1 MNSTAVVHLLYTER
15 VGGSIPSSPINI
27 ADNKM
32 LTAKCKVCN
41 SEILSN
47 SKTQCCG
54 CPNQMVVHGDTIT
67 AKDLSMV
74 LLINSEKSI
83 KEHGVLTTRDLEYQ
97 ENRRKR
103 KVRKLDFE
111 VR

>member
-1 MNSTAVVHLLYTER
+1 MV
-15 VGGSIPSSPINI
+15 
-27 ADNKM
+27 
-32 LTAKCKVCN
+32 TAKCKACN
-41 SEILSN
+41 VELTSN

-67 AKDLSMV
+67 AKDLSKV
-74 LLINSEKSI
+74 LLINSEQSI
-83 KEHGVLTTRDLEYQ
+83 KDSGILSKHDLEYQ

>member
-1 MNSTAVVHLLYTER
+1 
-15 VGGSIPSSPINI
+15 
-27 ADNKM
+27 M

-41 SEILSN
+41 TEITSN
-47 SKTQCCG
+47 HKTQCCG
-54 CPNQMVVHGDTIT
+54 CMNQMVVHDDTIT
-67 AKDLSMV
+67 AKDLSKV

-83 KEHGVLTTRDLEYQ
+83 KDDSILSKSDLEYQ

>member
-1 MNSTAVVHLLYTER
+1 
-15 VGGSIPSSPINI
+15 
-27 ADNKM
+27 
-32 LTAKCKVCN
+32 
-41 SEILSN
+41 
-47 SKTQCCG
+47 
-54 CPNQMVVHGDTIT
+54 MVVHGDTIT

>member
-1 MNSTAVVHLLYTER
+1 MLSVRCKICNTELTST
-15 VGGSIPSSPINI
+15 
-27 ADNKM
+27 
-32 LTAKCKVCN
+32 
-41 SEILSN
+41 

-54 CPNQMVVHGDTIT
+54 CPNQMVLKEDKVS
-67 AKDLSMV
+67 ALDLSEV
-74 LLINSEKSI
+74 LII
-83 KEHGVLTTRDLEYQ
+83 KNEIGIKNTSSLSKTDLQYQ